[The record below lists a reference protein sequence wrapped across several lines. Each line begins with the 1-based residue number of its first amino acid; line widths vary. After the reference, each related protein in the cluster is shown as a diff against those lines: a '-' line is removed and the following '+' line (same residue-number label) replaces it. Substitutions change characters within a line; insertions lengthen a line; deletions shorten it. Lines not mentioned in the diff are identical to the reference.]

1 MEHMTQ
7 ESQLILGLIGGVGA
21 GKSTVL
27 DCLKEHGFYVIQTDL
42 TARRLMEPGMESYEA
57 VTGLLGPAIL
67 KEDKTIDR
75 PAMAELI
82 FSDPGLCEQ
91 INKLT
96 HPLVWQSV
104 LLEAGQ
110 QKGPVVIETAL
121 PSKEFGD
128 KCREMWYVYTSR
140 EERQKRLEKNRGYSP
155 EKIQG
160 IIQQQPS
167 HEEFFSMADAVIDN
181 NGTAKET
188 QKQVETLLK
197 VRFPELWKRIDR

>member
-42 TARRLMEPGMESYEA
+42 TARRLMEPGMERYEA

-167 HEEFFSMADAVIDN
+167 HEEFLSMADAVIDN

>member
-128 KCREMWYVYTSR
+128 KCREMGYVYTSR

-167 HEEFFSMADAVIDN
+167 HEEFFPWRM
-181 NGTAKET
+181 
-188 QKQVETLLK
+188 Q
-197 VRFPELWKRIDR
+197 